1 MKTHLS
7 TCAMPVCGQS
17 ALLTSDGRSVRA
29 LSLVSNSMQSSTAPR
44 EYVSVCMCVCVCVGR
59 GGRGEIET

>member
-7 TCAMPVCGQS
+7 TCAMPVSGQS

-29 LSLVSNSMQSSTAPR
+29 LSLVSNSMHSSTAPR
-44 EYVSVCMCVCVCVGR
+44 EYVSVCMCVCVGG
-59 GGRGEIET
+59 GGRGKIET